1 MFGLLLGFFLQTT
14 ITRPTT
20 LSFAQS
26 STSSVTATWSAN
38 PATDDVVVYRLYY
51 GTAPATYTFPTID
64 IAAPAT
70 SVVVSNLVQGTTY
83 YFALQARAAVMVS
96 ALSTEVSYTVPQ
108 TNLCLDSNGNAAVQ
122 LRVLS
127 FTPTLAAGGL
137 GQLLWTITSVN
148 RIVTITA
155 TLANSAGVSTAVSTI
170 DGSDSMKLDLS
181 KTAGV
186 NFNAPSTSGSY
197 TLVVSAVDVNG
208 CKADTSGV
216 NRVINVP

>member
-1 MFGLLLGFFLQTT
+1 MFGLLLGFFLQTTTT

-26 STSSVTATWSAN
+26 ATGSVTATWTAN
-38 PATDDVVVYRLYY
+38 PTTDNVVVYRLYY

-108 TNLCLDSNGNAAVQ
+108 TNLCLDSGGNNVVQ

-127 FTPTLAAGGL
+127 FTNSLAAGGL

-155 TLANSAGVSTAVSTI
+155 TLNGMAVSTI
-170 DGSDSMKLDLS
+170 DGSDSTKLDLS

-186 NFNAPSTSGSY
+186 NFNAPAVSGNY

-208 CKADTSGV
+208 CKADTSSV